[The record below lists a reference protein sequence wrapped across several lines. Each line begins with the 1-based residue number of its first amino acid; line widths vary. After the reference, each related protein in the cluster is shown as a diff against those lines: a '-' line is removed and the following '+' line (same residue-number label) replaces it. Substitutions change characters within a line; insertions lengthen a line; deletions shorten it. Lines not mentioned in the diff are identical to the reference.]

1 MPDLIIRNG
10 RIADGTGAPTFVGD
24 IAVTDGVITEVGDV
38 AGNATRVVDADGL
51 LVTPGVVDIHTHYDG
66 QAVWDPDLT
75 PSCWHGVTTAVIGNC
90 SVGFAPCAPERREWL
105 MSMMESVEDI
115 PFATLQAGLA
125 WSWET
130 FPEYLDALD
139 TPRSIDVGAQ
149 VPHSALRTYVMGERG
164 ARDEPPTDAD
174 LATMAKLVE
183 EGIAAGALG
192 FSTSRTV
199 LHYMGPERT
208 PIPGTY
214 AGEEELFALGD
225 ALTRAGT
232 GVFQVV
238 PPGVVGEDVTRI
250 LGEVDWMTRL
260 AARTGR
266 PVCMLYSQNNTK
278 PDLWRDVVALAG
290 KAQDD
295 GALVVVQVSGRPA
308 GALAGL
314 GSTYHV
320 LDKCPSFAA
329 LRGLPDAEV
338 VTRLRDASVRAAIV
352 AEAEALP
359 VGDGFGVA
367 RWDRV
372 FPMVEPI
379 TYEPSF
385 EQSVAGIARAKG
397 VTPADVVIDMTI
409 DDPTRLFAWH
419 VTNYAAG
426 NGDANREMLVH
437 PATVLGLADGG
448 AHVATLCDASM
459 PTTMLT
465 HWARDR
471 TRGEGL
477 PVEQVVKLQ
486 CADTAALYGLHDRGV
501 LAPGKLADINV
512 IDFDRLAVRRPEL
525 VHDLPGGA
533 PRLLQ
538 RADGY
543 VATFK
548 NGVAVLEHD
557 ECTGAQPAGVVRGA
571 RTTPDPR

>member
-1 MPDLIIRNG
+1 
-10 RIADGTGAPTFVGD
+10 
-24 IAVTDGVITEVGDV
+24 
-38 AGNATRVVDADGL
+38 
-51 LVTPGVVDIHTHYDG
+51 
-66 QAVWDPDLT
+66 
-75 PSCWHGVTTAVIGNC
+75 
-90 SVGFAPCAPERREWL
+90 
-105 MSMMESVEDI
+105 
-115 PFATLQAGLA
+115 
-125 WSWET
+125 
-130 FPEYLDALD
+130 
-139 TPRSIDVGAQ
+139 
-149 VPHSALRTYVMGERG
+149 MGGRG
-164 ARDEPPTDAD
+164 ARDEAPTPDD

-199 LHYMGPERT
+199 LHYTGPERT

-214 AGEEELFALGD
+214 AGEDELFALGD

-238 PPGVVGEDVTRI
+238 PPGVVGEDVTKI

-278 PDLWRDVVALAG
+278 PDLWREVVGRAAR
-290 KAQDD
+290 AQAQ

-352 AEAEALP
+352 EEAQALP
-359 VGDGFGVA
+359 AGNNFGSQ

-372 FPMVEPI
+372 FPMIDPI
-379 TYEPSF
+379 DYEPAF
-385 EQSVAGIARAKG
+385 EQSVAGIAQAKG

-409 DDPTRLFAWH
+409 DDSALLFAWY
-419 VTNYAAG
+419 VTNYAD
-426 NGDANREMLVH
+426 GDSEVNREMLVH
-437 PATVLGLADGG
+437 PATVVGLADGG
-448 AHVATLCDASM
+448 AHVATICDASM
-459 PTTMLT
+459 PTSMLT

-471 TRGEGL
+471 SRGEGL

-486 CADTAALYGLHDRGV
+486 SADTAALYGLHDRGV
-501 LAPGKLADINV
+501 LVPGKLADINV
-512 IDFDRLAVRRPEL
+512 IDFERLQVRRPEL

-548 NGVAVLEHD
+548 NGVAVLEDD

-571 RTTPDPR
+571 RSTPDRLA